1 MKLTHPLLATTL
13 ALTLAACGQPSA
25 VTPDAAAPTA
35 PVAGTPVGTD
45 SYLVGFR
52 QPLSAQ
58 YLGGQDLGAQELAL
72 ERLLSL

>member
-35 PVAGTPVGTD
+35 PVAGT
-45 SYLVGFR
+45 
-52 QPLSAQ
+52 
-58 YLGGQDLGAQELAL
+58 
-72 ERLLSL
+72 